1 MGCVRLEGAQEEPWL
16 LSLFFCV
23 CKSYRKK
30 KKDKKK
36 QNPTN
41 QTQLVPQLQLDG
53 GPKHSLARPRAAQM
67 EILYGATDSLH

>member
-30 KKDKKK
+30 KKTKNKT
-36 QNPTN
+36 Q
-41 QTQLVPQLQLDG
+41 QTKPN
-53 GPKHSLARPRAAQM
+53 
-67 EILYGATDSLH
+67 